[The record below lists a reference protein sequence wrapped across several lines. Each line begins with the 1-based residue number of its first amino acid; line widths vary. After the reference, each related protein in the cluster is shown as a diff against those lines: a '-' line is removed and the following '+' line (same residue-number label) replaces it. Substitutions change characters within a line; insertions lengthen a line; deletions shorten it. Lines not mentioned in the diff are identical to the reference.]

1 MKPYTLKSAAVAIGF
16 LMSVTLTAQWNTIP
30 VSTKSNLNSVAL
42 ADQTAGWIVGDK
54 GTILYREDNSWLS
67 YPEVTNANLKSV
79 CLLNAEEG
87 WAVGSLGTI
96 LHLKD
101 GQWEMVESPTL
112 QTLNAVSF
120 TDGDNGYA
128 VGDNGTFLLY
138 RSGKWEQIELNS
150 RWHFYTVA
158 VRDDNPLIAGGAE
171 YLSVPIVSVSLS
183 GKADIK
189 SISDPAYFNI
199 QSLSAPDRDNI
210 WAVGTAGIIKQYSG
224 SGWKTVVIPQKVP
237 TLTSVTFSGPD
248 NGITVGYSGTIMTYA
263 SGIWQKETS
272 PVKVRLNGSAISGN
286 TYVAVGN
293 HGTVIEFKRITEEAQ
308 SVTQVEQLKLSPY
321 PNPASGSFAIV
332 IPESVTERSVL
343 TIRSSSGQAV
353 YSRKL
358 ESDKGGSTEE
368 VNIQGLGNGIYL
380 VNIYTA
386 GQMTASGKFI
396 VKH

>member
-210 WAVGTAGIIKQYSG
+210 WAVGPLASLNNIPVQDGKQ
-224 SGWKTVVIPQKVP
+224 
-237 TLTSVTFSGPD
+237 
-248 NGITVGYSGTIMTYA
+248 
-263 SGIWQKETS
+263 
-272 PVKVRLNGSAISGN
+272 
-286 TYVAVGN
+286 
-293 HGTVIEFKRITEEAQ
+293 
-308 SVTQVEQLKLSPY
+308 LSFHKKCRHL
-321 PNPASGSFAIV
+321 PASHFQDPTMV
-332 IPESVTERSVL
+332 
-343 TIRSSSGQAV
+343 
-353 YSRKL
+353 
-358 ESDKGGSTEE
+358 
-368 VNIQGLGNGIYL
+368 
-380 VNIYTA
+380 
-386 GQMTASGKFI
+386 
-396 VKH
+396 